1 MHKNANKRLL
11 LTICSVD
18 KIRNIQDIGRMRVLR
33 CPFCQSDDTKVLDS
47 RQIEEGTAIR
57 RRRECDVCTKRFTT
71 YERYEDFQLIV
82 VKKDGR
88 REPFSRH
95 KLLSGLNK
103 ACEKRPVS
111 TEQLET
117 MVTDIERE
125 MRDINDREV
134 PSELIGEAVM
144 KKLFA
149 ADEIAYIR
157 FASVY
162 RQFKDIQKFMEELNG
177 LVKRRK

>member
-1 MHKNANKRLL
+1 MH
-11 LTICSVD
+11 
-18 KIRNIQDIGRMRVLR
+18 

-47 RQIEEGTAIR
+47 RQIEGGAAIR
-57 RRRECDVCTKRFTT
+57 RRRECDVCNKRFTT
-71 YERYEDFQLIV
+71 YEKYEEFQLIV

-88 REPFSRH
+88 RETFSRQ
-95 KLLSGLNK
+95 KLLSGLLK

-117 MVTDIERE
+117 MVSEIERQL
-125 MRDINDREV
+125 RDVNEREI

-144 KKLFA
+144 SKLYET
-149 ADEIAYIR
+149 DEIAYIR

-162 RQFKDIQKFMEELNG
+162 RQFKDIQKFMEELDQ

>member
-1 MHKNANKRLL
+1 M
-11 LTICSVD
+11 
-18 KIRNIQDIGRMRVLR
+18 R
-33 CPFCQSDDTKVLDS
+33 CPFCQSDETKVLDS
-47 RQIEEGTAIR
+47 RQIEGGTAIR

-71 YERYEDFQLIV
+71 YEKCEDFQLMV

-88 REPFSRH
+88 REPFSRQ
-95 KLLSGLNK
+95 KLLSGLHK

-117 MVTDIERE
+117 MVSEIERQL
-125 MRDINDREV
+125 RDVNDREV
-134 PSELIGEAVM
+134 PSELIGEFVIN
-144 KKLFA
+144 KLFET
-149 ADEIAYIR
+149 DEIAYIR

-162 RQFKDIQKFMEELNG
+162 RQFKDIQKFMEELDE

>member
-1 MHKNANKRLL
+1 M
-11 LTICSVD
+11 
-18 KIRNIQDIGRMRVLR
+18 R

-71 YERYEDFQLIV
+71 YERYEDFQLSV

-88 REPFSRH
+88 RELFSRH
-95 KLLSGLNK
+95 KLLSGLNR

-111 TEQLET
+111 AEQLET
-117 MVTDIERE
+117 MATDIERE
-125 MRDINDREV
+125 MRDLNDREV

-144 KKLFA
+144 KRLFEI
-149 ADEIAYIR
+149 DEIAYIR